1 MAMLKSGLV
10 SITFRKLSF
19 SEIITLVKK
28 AGLAA
33 IEWGGDIHSPHGDL
47 NKARQI
53 RKATVEAG
61 IEIPAYG
68 SYYVVGHSGNEGLD
82 FRKVLDTA
90 VELKAPVIR
99 VWAGKTGSLDADES
113 YRMKIADESRKI
125 AAMAVAEK
133 IDLSF
138 EFHCNTLADTAQSA
152 LRLIRDI
159 SQNNFKMYW
168 QPVVDADVQRNTQ
181 DLNLMLSHITNV
193 HVFHWNSDRTR
204 CLLSQGITDWKNYL
218 QVLSSINKNCYAML
232 EFVKDDSVENFLD
245 DAKTLKGLL

>member
-1 MAMLKSGLV
+1 MLKSGLV

-19 SEIITLVKK
+19 SEIITLVNK

-47 NKARQI
+47 NKARQV

-61 IEIPAYG
+61 IEIAAYG
-68 SYYVVGHSGNEGLD
+68 SYYVVGHSNNEGLD
-82 FRKVLDTA
+82 FKKVLDTA
-90 VELKAPVIR
+90 AELKAPVIR
-99 VWAGKTGSLDADES
+99 VWAGKKGSAESDAPYWNNIVSES
-113 YRMKIADESRKI
+113 QKIAEL
-125 AAMAVAEK
+125 AAAAR
-133 IDLSF
+133 INLSF
-138 EFHCNTLADTAQSA
+138 EYHCNTLADTAESS

-159 SQNNFKMYW
+159 LQDNFTMYW
-168 QPVVDADVQRNTQ
+168 QPVVGADVQRNTH
-181 DLNLMLSHITNV
+181 DLNLMLSHIPNV
-193 HVFHWNSDRTR
+193 HVFCWNSDRTR